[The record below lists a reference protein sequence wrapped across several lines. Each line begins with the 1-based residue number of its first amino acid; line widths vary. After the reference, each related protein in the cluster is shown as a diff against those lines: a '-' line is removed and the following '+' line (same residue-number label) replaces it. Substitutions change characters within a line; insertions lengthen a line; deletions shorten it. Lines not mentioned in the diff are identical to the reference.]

1 MTQHHEPVLRKSIV
15 SFILC
20 SSFQFGD
27 SDDSSDEAPLPYPK
41 PLEHSAFLTPD
52 FSPTEFLST
61 LRNRHQTLEDLR
73 QDLRTRSQELN
84 KKLLDLVNDKYQDF
98 LGLGDN
104 LKGGEE
110 KIEDVRLGL
119 LGFRREID
127 TLHQVV
133 AARHKDVAQLIEQR
147 KQLIRVQRLGRT
159 LLDIDSRV
167 SGLEDSLHLNT
178 TAKAAEENLDLDFL
192 DSESDSDG
200 DDTISIR
207 RLTHRIQQYVQVR
220 RLIDKGGNHPF
231 LLKQEPRVLQIKQT
245 LVLDLNNALRTLRTS
260 PKQPQDKILKLL
272 TLYGD
277 LGEDT
282 EAIKI
287 VRIK

>member
-1 MTQHHEPVLRKSIV
+1 M
-15 SFILC
+15 
-20 SSFQFGD
+20 
-27 SDDSSDEAPLPYPK
+27 
-41 PLEHSAFLTPD
+41 
-52 FSPTEFLST
+52 
-61 LRNRHQTLEDLR
+61 
-73 QDLRTRSQELN
+73 
-84 KKLLDLVNDKYQDF
+84 NDKYQDF

-133 AARHKDVAQLIEQR
+133 AARHKEVAQLIEQR
-147 KQLIRVQRLGRT
+147 KQIIRIQRLGRT
-159 LLDIDSRV
+159 LLDIDSRL
-167 SGLEDSLHLNT
+167 SGLEDSLHLNNT
-178 TAKAAEENLDLDFL
+178 SNSAEESLDLDFL

-200 DDTISIR
+200 DSTISIG
-207 RLTHRIQQYVQVR
+207 RLTYRIQQYVQVR
-220 RLIDKGGNHPF
+220 RLIDKGGTHPF
-231 LLKQEPRVLQIKQT
+231 LVKQEPRILQIKQT
-245 LVLDLNNALRTLRTS
+245 LVLDLNNTLRTLRTS

-277 LGEDT
+277 LGEDA

-287 VRIK
+287 VKIK